1 MNLQWQKVTG
11 SGSTVY
17 YGPSLGQLI
26 ATLEDLLVKTPR
38 LNAHQLTSRGYPYG
52 PRTLHRF
59 HYIGPEGGD
68 GYTRL
73 GVFAGVHGD
82 EVAGS
87 LAAVRFLRELVLE
100 SDLARGYEFFIY
112 PVCNPTGYADGTR
125 HSRSG
130 LDLNR
135 EFWKDSDQP
144 EVRLL
149 EQEILQLNFDGFL
162 SLHADDT
169 SDGLYGFALGHTHAV
184 HVLSP
189 ALEAASKVL
198 PRNRRRR
205 IDNFPAENS
214 IVRSR
219 YPGMLGPQS
228 NTRPQPFEIVLE
240 TPALAPIPDQVE
252 STVIALRKILE
263 EHRNLLSFSPN
274 L

>member
-1 MNLQWQKVTG
+1 MPTG
-11 SGSTVY
+11 IQ
-17 YGPSLGQLI
+17 PHLG
-26 ATLEDLLVKTPR
+26 DLVKTQDIHAADLYAP
-38 LNAHQLTSRGYPYG
+38 LEELLGKAPQLHAHQLTSRGYPYS

-73 GVFAGVHGD
+73 GIFAGIHGD

-87 LAAVRFLRELVLE
+87 LAAVRFLQELALE
-100 SDLARGYEFFIY
+100 SHRAQGYEFFIY

-149 EQEILQLNFDGFL
+149 EQEILQLNFNGFL

-169 SDGLYGFALGHTHAV
+169 SDGLYGFALGHTHAEY
-184 HVLSP
+184 VLSP
-189 ALEAASKVL
+189 ALEAASRVL

-214 IVRSR
+214 IVRNR
-219 YPGMLGPQS
+219 YPGMLGPHPD
-228 NTRPQPFEIVLE
+228 TRRQPFEIVLE

-252 STVIALRKILE
+252 STVIALHKILE
-263 EHRNLLSFSPN
+263 EYRNLLSFSPN